1 VPIDD
6 WQQIALEREAE
17 LAAREMEIAALQETV
32 AALLA
37 KVSALEE
44 RLGRNPRNSSMPPSA
59 EGLTKPPIQSR
70 AERRAQARRR
80 GKQPGAE
87 GTHLAQVA
95 SPDKRVVHRP
105 TACTS
110 CGADLALADVVA
122 TEIRQVFDLP
132 KIAAFVTEHQ
142 LLKVR
147 CSCGCET
154 KATPPKEA
162 TAPAAYGPGLRAL
175 AVYLS
180 VYQHVPYDRLG
191 QIFKDVMGISVSTGA
206 ISAMVGEAGGGLGLF
221 NDVVTD
227 LLREAPSVHFD
238 ETGARVEGS
247 LHWIHVAS
255 NALYTRLFC
264 HTRRGGVAIE
274 EFGVIGAMQGIAVH
288 DGWRPYRNYDVA
300 HQLCNAH
307 HLRELHSVRCN
318 FDQPWAHDMMDLLLD
333 ANDAVNAALARGDD
347 HLSQAAV
354 SELRSGYRALIGE
367 GWAANEVPTTRL
379 DWKGRTIERKW
390 YRNTAINLLKRLDRY
405 EDDVLRFASDF
416 DAPFTN
422 NQGERDIRMIKLQQK
437 ISGSWRSK
445 AGADHFCALRGYV
458 STMKK
463 HGHNV
468 LEGLEALFEGEPWL
482 PPHPILRT

>member
-1 VPIDD
+1 VSVD

-17 LAAREMEIAALQETV
+17 NAALRETV
-32 AALLA
+32 AELLA
-37 KVSALEE
+37 KVAVLEE

-59 EGLTKPPIQSR
+59 EGLTKPPVQNR
-70 AERRAQARRR
+70 AERRAQKRRP

-95 SPDKRVVHRP
+95 EPDQTVVHRP
-105 TACTS
+105 VACAS
-110 CGADLALADVVA
+110 CGADLAQADVVG
-122 TEIRQVFDLP
+122 TEVRQVFDLP

-147 CSCGCET
+147 CGCGCET
-154 KATPPKEA
+154 KAEPPKEA

-191 QIFKDVMGISVSTGA
+191 QIFNDVMGISVSTGA
-206 ISAMVGEAGGGLGLF
+206 IAAIVAEAGGGLGLF
-221 NDVVTD
+221 TDVVAE
-227 LLREAPSVHFD
+227 LLRQAPSVHFD
-238 ETGARVEGS
+238 ETGGRVEGS

-255 NALYTRLFC
+255 NALYTLLFC
-264 HTRRGGVAIE
+264 HKQRGGEALDAA
-274 EFGVIGAMQGIAVH
+274 GVITAMRGIAVH
-288 DGWRPYRNYDVA
+288 DGWRPYRNYDVL

-307 HLRELHSVRCN
+307 HLRELHSVRCR

-333 ANDAVNAALARGDD
+333 ANDAVNEALARGED
-347 HLSQAAV
+347 HLDPDTV
-354 SELRSGYRALIGE
+354 SSIRAGYRALLAR
-367 GWAANEVPTTRL
+367 GWAANEAPSTQTDFKGVPVTQ
-379 DWKGRTIERKW
+379 KW
-390 YRNTAINLLKRLDRY
+390 YKNSAVTLLKRLERHQDS
-405 EDDVLRFASDF
+405 VLRFTCDF

-422 NQGERDIRMIKLQQK
+422 NQAERDVRMIKLQQK
-437 ISGSWRSK
+437 ISGSWRSR
-445 AGADHFCALRGYV
+445 AGADGFCAIRSYV

-468 LEGLEALFEGEPWL
+468 LHGLEALFEGEAWL
-482 PPHPILRT
+482 PPQPVPRT